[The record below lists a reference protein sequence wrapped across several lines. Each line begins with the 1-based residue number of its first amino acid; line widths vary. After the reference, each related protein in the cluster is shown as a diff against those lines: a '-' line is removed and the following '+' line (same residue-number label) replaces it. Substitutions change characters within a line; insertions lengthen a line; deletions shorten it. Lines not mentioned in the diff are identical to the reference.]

1 MKPRIREHLRNA
13 QTLSLTRDARRQ
25 RLLIRFGSC
34 DGKGNSHA
42 GILGLVRDFGDN
54 AGEIVKATRHILKRV
69 CTSWGRLHGGITDR
83 RPISMRNSSTMF
95 GTWLL
100 TTLQFLFL
108 NRALNHVTPFVI
120 GSGLTD

>member
-69 CTSWGRLHGGITDR
+69 CTSWGAPPRWYHGPPAYFNEELFNYVRYLAANYFAVI
-83 RPISMRNSSTMF
+83 MF
-95 GTWLL
+95 EMNE
-100 TTLQFLFL
+100 QFHLC
-108 NRALNHVTPFVI
+108 
-120 GSGLTD
+120 